1 MLIQFNLTITKTTQT
16 DKMETRWRGD
26 EDEIEM
32 KWTRDGDDCYI
43 NDKFE
48 EGQGNRVELTW
59 DMKKVMVA
67 QILIFWFY
75 L

>member
-1 MLIQFNLTITKTTQT
+1 MK
-16 DKMETRWRGD
+16 TRWRQD

-32 KWTRDGDDCYI
+32 KWRRDGDDCYI

-48 EGQGNRVELTW
+48 DGQGNRVELTW
-59 DMKKVMVA
+59 DTKKV

>member
-1 MLIQFNLTITKTTQT
+1 MK
-16 DKMETRWRGD
+16 TRWRQDGD
-26 EDEIEM
+26 EIKM
-32 KWTRDGDDCYI
+32 KWRRDGDDCYI

-48 EGQGNRVELTW
+48 DGQGNRVELTW
-59 DMKKVMVA
+59 DMKKVMVV

>member
-1 MLIQFNLTITKTTQT
+1 
-16 DKMETRWRGD
+16 
-26 EDEIEM
+26 M
-32 KWTRDGDDCYI
+32 KWRRDGDDCYI

-48 EGQGNRVELTW
+48 DGQGNRVELTW